1 MRDDLT
7 IFQVQKFISKFMK
20 EYLPHK
26 LESILEFNDDIF
38 IFGSRDVQREEERS
52 EERKINKFGF

>member
-7 IFQVQKFISKFMK
+7 MFQVQKFISKFMK

-26 LESILEFNDDIF
+26 LKSILEFNDDIF
-38 IFGSRDVQREEERS
+38 IFGSRVL
-52 EERKINKFGF
+52 